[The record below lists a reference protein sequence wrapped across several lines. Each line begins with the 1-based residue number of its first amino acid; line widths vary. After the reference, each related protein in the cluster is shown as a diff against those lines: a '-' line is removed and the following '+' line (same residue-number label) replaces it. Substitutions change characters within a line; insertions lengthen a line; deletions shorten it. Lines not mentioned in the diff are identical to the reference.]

1 MKNKEERYNMEK
13 INKNMI
19 GWILIIA
26 ALLSGV
32 VLLLNSSIL
41 NPENSLVLV
50 PTTLYKNILLF
61 MVLTW
66 IFVLGIILIKLE
78 K

>member
-1 MKNKEERYNMEK
+1 MEK

>member
-1 MKNKEERYNMEK
+1 MEK

-61 MVLTW
+61 MMLTW